1 MVCRTWGGLGQI
13 NFNDNLIIMKQ
24 LKDMLEGLLNSDF
37 DIKDTDVTTDTL
49 CKWLGIARKMKISD
63 AIKSLT
69 GVMAQVPEINPMK
82 RSNMAETNTIVSFQ
96 DNHGVAYLS
105 IVYRGKQSCFSHIS
119 YSWMGYAN
127 DRPSVS
133 KGKGNLIE
141 FKNKRKHPDLHCWA
155 LPAEAFDTL
164 YNSVR

>member
-1 MVCRTWGGLGQI
+1 MDLC
-13 NFNDNLIIMKQ
+13 
-24 LKDMLEGLLNSDF
+24 EGLLDSDF
-37 DIKDTDVTTDTL
+37 DITDGDVATNEL
-49 CKWLGIARKMKISD
+49 REWLGAARKMKIND
-63 AIKSLT
+63 ALDSLIKAMS
-69 GVMAQVPEINPMK
+69 GAQEISPMK
-82 RSNMAETNTIVSFQ
+82 RSNMAETNTVVSFQ

-127 DRPSVS
+127 NKPTVS